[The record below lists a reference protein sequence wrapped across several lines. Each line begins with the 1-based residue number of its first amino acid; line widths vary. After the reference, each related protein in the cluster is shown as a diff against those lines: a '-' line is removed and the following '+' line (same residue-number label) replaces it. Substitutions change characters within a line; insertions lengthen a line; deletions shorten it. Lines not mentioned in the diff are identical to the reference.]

1 MENTK
6 WGNILAEANI
16 NAFSVQC
23 IKTLDFTHFA
33 GDTSKDYQVVKI
45 LDNNTFE
52 ELLSIANHSFS
63 YGNEQ
68 GLYETWS
75 KEQRALGEEPDGY
88 LTEQQVIE
96 KIQKLKGKQ
105 ND

>member
-1 MENTK
+1 MNNKK
-6 WGNILAEANI
+6 WGNILEEANV
-16 NAFSVQC
+16 NGFSVQC
-23 IKTLDFTHFA
+23 IKTLDFTNFA
-33 GDTSKDYQVVKI
+33 EDTSKDYSVIKI

-63 YGNEQ
+63 YGHEQ

-75 KEQRALGEEPDGY
+75 KEQRENGEEPDGY

-96 KIQKLKGKQ
+96 QIQKLKGKQ

>member
-1 MENTK
+1 MKNKK
-6 WGNILAEANI
+6 WGNILEEAGKNG
-16 NAFSVQC
+16 FSVQC
-23 IKTLDFTHFA
+23 IRTLDFTHLV
-33 GDTSKDYQVVKI
+33 GDTSEDYQVIKI
-45 LDNNTFE
+45 LDNDTFE

-75 KEQRALGEEPDGY
+75 KEQRANGEDPTGF
-88 LTEQQVIE
+88 LTEQEVITQ
-96 KIQKLKGKQ
+96 IQNLKGKQ